1 MAAPTPPSS
10 SRPPVDYGSIA
21 EKVITFPFKLI
32 GYIFE
37 LLAACI
43 VVPIEF
49 IASKLFP
56 ETEESK
62 KAADVAKDHFS
73 GRQSPSFFP
82 SSSSSSSSPFVTP
95 RSSPVPS
102 SNPVPPRP
110 LERPFK
116 IRPVRPQEETKL
128 ERLIREFPSAD
139 KDVLREQAQRA
150 TSVEVIIE
158 ELREIFEQQIDK
170 VGNHPLTPDE
180 YVDYKFKDSEG
191 DYRLE
196 VDQAKAAAFKSVTE
210 MFQLDRIYKIS
221 GDGNCFL
228 YSCIVALFHDPAK
241 IQKNIA
247 ILRGLLA
254 EFDQITE
261 EEMPYTQSAGIKGE
275 NLFTKQ
281 EDFRVV
287 LQALESPHLLY
298 EDRGAGAFSRV
309 LRFILHYKIIESLQK
324 VGFPYSEIEDI
335 LSLKD
340 KAYCG
345 AYLIQYFDSIFNLGI
360 KVCSLCPD
368 ENTMTRWVAK
378 DNVEPNAET
387 CVIFHNSNHYF
398 VGHRNLESHFGGAAA
413 AASL

>member
-1 MAAPTPPSS
+1 MAAPTPSSS

-21 EKVITFPFKLI
+21 EKVITFPFKII

-37 LLAACI
+37 FLAACI

-110 LERPFK
+110 LESPLM
-116 IRPVRPQEETKL
+116 ITPVRPHKETKL
-128 ERLIREFPSAD
+128 ERLQRAFPSVPED
-139 KDVLREQAQRA
+139 ILVEQACRLM
-150 TSVEVIIE
+150 SVEEIIE
-158 ELREIFEQQIDK
+158 ELSGCFDQQIDK

-180 YVDYKFKDSEG
+180 YVHYKFKDRKG
-191 DYRLE
+191 AYRLE
-196 VDQAKAAAFKSVTE
+196 VDQAKAAAFKRVTE
-210 MFQLDRIYKIS
+210 MFQLHSIYKIS

-241 IQKNIA
+241 IQTNIA

-254 EFDQITE
+254 EFDQISE
-261 EEMPYTQSAGIKGE
+261 EDMPYTQSAGTEGE
-275 NLFTKQ
+275 NLFTKK
-281 EDFRVV
+281 EDFGVV
-287 LQALESPHLLY
+287 LEALESSHLLY

-309 LRFILHYKIIESLQK
+309 LRFILHYKTIESLQK
-324 VGFPYSEIEDI
+324 IGFDYSQIENI
-335 LSLKD
+335 LSLND
-340 KAYCG
+340 KAYCS
-345 AYLIQYFDSIFNLGI
+345 ADLIQYFDSIFNLGI

-368 ENTMTRWVAK
+368 ENTTTRWVAK
-378 DNVEPNAET
+378 DNAEPNAET
-387 CVIFHNSNHYF
+387 CVIFHNRNHYF
-398 VGHRNLESHFGGAAA
+398 VGHKNLESQEGGEAA